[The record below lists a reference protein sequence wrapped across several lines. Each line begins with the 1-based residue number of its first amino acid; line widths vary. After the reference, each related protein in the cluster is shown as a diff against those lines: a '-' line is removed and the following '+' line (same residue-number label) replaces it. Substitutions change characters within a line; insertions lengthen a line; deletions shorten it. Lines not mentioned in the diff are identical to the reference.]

1 MPTLITGVEGS
12 LGTNTILAA
21 QKVLDVSDK
30 IYLLEPNA
38 ARIMG
43 PL

>member
-1 MPTLITGVEGS
+1 MVNMIAGATGS

-30 IYLLEPNA
+30 IHLLEPNA
-38 ARIMG
+38 ARAI
-43 PL
+43 